1 MSIGRILDCK
11 GARLTR
17 TRLCRDPSPVSI
29 PMDGNATAEASIT
42 HQRQPDSPKN
52 SAPWGI
58 RRKSANGTSS
68 ETTCCFVLLSASRL
82 ADLILSLP
90 PSAFRNCDFPQLASG
105 HRQNR
110 SKYQFAIDRRIAS

>member
-1 MSIGRILDCK
+1 
-11 GARLTR
+11 
-17 TRLCRDPSPVSI
+17 
-29 PMDGNATAEASIT
+29 MDGNATAEASIT

-52 SAPWGI
+52 SAPWGV

-68 ETTCCFVLLSASRL
+68 ETICCLVLLSAPRL

>member
-42 HQRQPDSPKN
+42 RQWQPDSPKN
-52 SAPWGI
+52 SAPSEI
-58 RRKSANGTSS
+58 RRKSAKGTSS
-68 ETTCCFVLLSASRL
+68 ETICCLVLLSAPRF
-82 ADLILSLP
+82 DLTLSLP
-90 PSAFRNCDFPQLASG
+90 PNGFRNCNSPS
-105 HRQNR
+105 
-110 SKYQFAIDRRIAS
+110 